1 MFYHITVRLQIFCTL
16 LISSSYRTVSSAIL
30 GNIFRVSHILQ
41 LISRAFRRVKY
52 RSSTPEVFCKE
63 GALRNFAKFTIKH
76 LCHSLFF
83 NKVAGVRPAT
93 LLKKRP
99 WHRYFPVNFA
109 KFLRTPFP
117 TEHLRSLLL
126 DIITKYE
133 KRQKYLPI
141 MHEATCEN
149 YFDFKHFVFCSFVW
163 YSMTCCNQ
171 FVLEC
176 FVLNIRYLPT

>member
-63 GALRNFAKFTIKH
+63 GTLRNFAKFTIKH

-117 TEHLRSLLL
+117 TEHLRWLLL
-126 DIITKYE
+126 YGLQHIILQEQSVLSDVVKLFHS
-133 KRQKYLPI
+133 KFKGALMQILPI
-141 MHEATCEN
+141 
-149 YFDFKHFVFCSFVW
+149 
-163 YSMTCCNQ
+163 YSNSYKNNTLKISHSQ
-171 FVLEC
+171 S
-176 FVLNIRYLPT
+176 